1 MVAKLSKTFLIG
13 VIGLLS
19 LIIMAG
25 VFYIVRENSGAKARY
40 SVTAFTPQGDVPQ
53 WVDFSWTF
61 SEPIV
66 DNAGIGMEVPQHAIR
81 FTPAVEGKGR
91 WVARD
96 SIRFTLDSPLA
107 PSARY
112 TVELSPRLSPSASF
126 VLTGQRRFSFATR
139 RFEVTN
145 TSLEFRYDADRKQ
158 AKAVGTIDFNY
169 PVNIAD
175 LKVHLSMLL
184 DGDTEIPYHV
194 LTETSTARTVRL
206 ETGEVER
213 GHEDKVIHIQIQK
226 GFKCTGG
233 QLGLEIAS
241 VTPIVLSGSGTL
253 GVTYCNVEEDAG
265 IPYIALHFSTPVPS
279 HTVAPYLQI
288 SVSRNANGEV
298 KIADDV
304 SLRNLSS
311 TLSRTTFQVVGQGG
325 DIEIYG
331 DFMRRATYTLTIQ
344 EGLKASDDSV
354 LKKPYTARLTIPD
367 VPPTVRFIGSHG
379 GAGFLAREGALN
391 LGVATIN
398 INRLHLEIEKV
409 FANNL
414 IYLAKVEGWSGR
426 GSRYLGTPV
435 HEEILGVEARL
446 NEEVTTSISLGDYLT
461 ADPGIFKVVVRDADD
476 REVSANQWVLIT
488 DLGLLVKRIGDSCYV
503 WVKSL
508 ETHKPV
514 PAARVKLISSTNQT
528 LLTGT
533 TNWRGFVK
541 FTEVTQFNKQGMEGA
556 VTQWMEPFMLTVAK
570 NDDMAFVQLDRHEI
584 ATADF
589 NVAGPDY
596 LEKGYEAFL
605 WTSRGVY
612 RPGETVELAG
622 IVRGARH
629 VTPRPLPVHLEVL
642 APDGRILREARLQ
655 TSDSGAFDVRIEIPA
670 YAQTGGYIAI
680 LRIAEKGVGRA
691 RFQVEEFM
699 PDRMKVTVTTDKPAY
714 TLGEAVAVEVTA
726 VNLYGP
732 SAAERHVE
740 AHCELTAVPL
750 TFADWKGF
758 TFGAPLKQD
767 LHPVWGTQRIALG
780 EAKTD
785 GAGKASYPWKV
796 PQDNMLFSAR
806 LRGVLTA
813 TVREVGG
820 RAVTASHA
828 VDIHPYSHYVGLR
841 FSVSRNAFGEGG
853 LSNNMPLRNPTSTL
867 SIPTFHQSEPNTPMD
882 IEFIAVDATGAS
894 VEGRALTLTLQKVF
908 SVSRDAFGEVVNRD
922 DMPLRNPT
930 STLSM
935 STFLSEAETTVV
947 EQRTLTSGA
956 EITRVTLTP
965 PDAGDYRVSVED
977 SVTGA
982 RTELE
987 FSVGGWGT
995 IPVSMTHSTQLDMS
1009 LDKPTYRPGQTAK
1022 LRIQAPFPGTLL
1034 LTVEREKLLS
1044 HRTVTLTGNTAT
1056 LNVPVFQHYA
1066 PNVYLSATLISSV
1079 NRNANDEGYEGDGVS
1094 LRNPKSTLSM
1104 STFSRPVRAFG
1115 VIPLRLNAERNRLS
1129 IEMEVPGE
1137 VRPNRE
1143 VEIAFRVRGARYQQ
1157 FDVCMAAVDESIL
1170 ALTDFQTPRP
1180 HDYFYR
1186 HRGLATRT
1194 FDVYGVL
1201 LPELFFSHSRG
1212 VRREDRL
1219 MNVSLRNRKKEQDV
1233 QDVQDVQDGRGLKV
1247 EIVND
1252 NFGLRRG
1259 MLLDKPSYANAMRL
1273 TEMRWAGIVRTDARG
1288 RGTVRFRLPQ
1298 FNGTLRLMAVAF
1310 AGAKYGSAE
1319 ASFRVREP
1327 IVLTP
1332 TFPRFLA
1339 GGDKIRVPVTLSN
1352 GTGADGTFTV
1362 QLTANGAVELL
1373 GSDGAG
1379 VEHEVTV
1386 ASGDE
1391 GHVSFEVRAHDA
1403 IDTVVF
1409 NLSASGNAETT
1420 QQEVTL
1426 PLRSATPP
1434 ITQIGQGVV
1443 RAGAPV
1449 DFVFPSNLFAESSE
1463 FSLTL
1468 SPFPAVKF
1476 AESLRYLIGYPY
1488 GCVEQTT
1495 SRVFPLLYFS
1505 ELAAVVE
1512 PTLSMSTGQD
1522 GSVDDFIRAGITRL
1536 ESMLHAS
1543 HHFAYWPN
1551 GTYVNPWSS
1560 LYAAH
1565 FLVEARKAGYTV
1577 AERVYADMLIGVRAL
1592 AKLSVSRDA
1601 FGGGKNSDD
1610 VLLRNPKSTLS
1621 ISTGM
1626 QEPGV
1631 EELSLAAYACYVLAA
1646 AGQPE
1651 KGAMHY
1657 LKDQGLSGLSDY
1669 SQFQLTG
1676 AFALSGGLD
1685 TALSMLP
1692 VSVSAPTAKRETGGT
1707 LNSPVRAQAIMLDM
1721 LAEVNENHPALPMLV
1736 QNLMDAV
1743 STGNRWGTTQENAFA
1758 FLALGKIMQKQKSRD
1773 ITGTLTING
1782 EHFAEL
1788 DTTEKRYT
1796 DDAWDGAKF
1805 SLTVEGEGACYY
1817 YWTAFG
1823 IPRDS
1828 FIEEY
1833 SRELQVRRRYF
1844 DKDGEELTH
1853 TYQQGE
1859 LVVAEITVKALTE
1872 SLENVVVVDMV
1883 PAGFEIEN
1891 PRLES
1896 RADIPWI
1903 KSDEF
1908 KPDYVD
1914 IRDDRLIFFGNF
1926 PRQRERKFY
1935 YALRAVTQGEF
1946 ILPPVA
1952 AEAMYDATK
1961 SAVAGSRRI
1970 EILRYS
1976 HGER

>member
-1 MVAKLSKTFLIG
+1 MVSKLSKTFLIG

-158 AKAVGTIDFNY
+158 AKAVSTIDFNY

-175 LKVHLSMLL
+175 LKAHLSMLL

-213 GHEDKVIHIQIQK
+213 GHEDRVIHLRIQK

-253 GVTYCNVEEDAG
+253 GVTYCNVEENAG
-265 IPYIALHFSTPVPS
+265 SPYIALHFSTPVPS

-288 SVSRNANGEV
+288 
-298 KIADDV
+298 KADDA
-304 SLRNLSS
+304 SE
-311 TLSRTTFQVVGQGG
+311 TLQKVQVVEQYG
-325 DIEIYG
+325 DIEIHG
-331 DFMRRATYTLTIQ
+331 DFKRRATYTLTIQ

-367 VPPTVRFIGSHG
+367 VPPTVRFLGSHG

-398 INRLHLEIEKV
+398 VNRLHLEIEKV

-414 IYLAKVEGWSGR
+414 IYLAKVEGWSR
-426 GSRYLGTPV
+426 WGSRYLGTPV
-435 HEEILGVEARL
+435 HEEILGVDAQL
-446 NEEVTTSISLGDYLT
+446 NEEVTTPISLGTYLT

-476 REVSANQWVLIT
+476 RWVSANQWVLIT

-508 ETHKPV
+508 ETHEPV

-541 FTEVTQFNKQGMEGA
+541 FTEVTQRMDGF
-556 VTQWMEPFMLTVAK
+556 VPFMLTVAK
-570 NDDMAFVQLDRHEI
+570 NDDLAFVQLDRHEI

-629 VTPRPLPVHLEVL
+629 ATPRPLPVHLEVL

-655 TSDSGAFDVRIEIPA
+655 TSDSGAFEVRIEIPA
-670 YAQTGGYIAI
+670 YAQTGGYLAI
-680 LRIAEKGVGRA
+680 LRIAEKRVGRA

-714 TLGEAVAVEVTA
+714 TLGEEVAVEVTA

-732 SAAERHVE
+732 PAAERHVE
-740 AHCELTAVPL
+740 AHCELTAVPM

-758 TFGAPLKQD
+758 TFGAPLKQ
-767 LHPVWGTQRIALG
+767 VFGTQRIALG

-796 PQDNMLFSAR
+796 PEIQQQAAR

-841 FSVSRNAFGEGG
+841 RAALDVLN
-853 LSNNMPLRNPTSTL
+853 
-867 SIPTFHQSEPNTPMD
+867 EPNTPMD
-882 IEFIAVDATGAS
+882 IEFITVDATGAS
-894 VEGRALTLTLQKVF
+894 AEGRALTLTLHKVLW
-908 SVSRDAFGEVVNRD
+908 NTL
-922 DMPLRNPT
+922 LRQ
-930 STLSM
+930 STQAPYREG
-935 STFLSEAETTVV
+935 TYAYLSEAETTEV
-947 EQRTLTSGA
+947 EKRTLTSAA

-977 SVTGA
+977 TVTGA

-995 IPVSMTHSTQLDMS
+995 IPAAMTHSTQLDMS

-1066 PNVYLSATLISSV
+1066 PNIYLSATLIRSGGIAG
-1079 NRNANDEGYEGDGVS
+1079 RD
-1094 LRNPKSTLSM
+1094 TLQ
-1104 STFSRPVRAFG
+1104 PGRAFG

-1157 FDVCMAAVDESIL
+1157 FDVCIAAVDEGIL

-1186 HRGLATRT
+1186 QRGLATRT
-1194 FDVYGVL
+1194 FDVYGAL
-1201 LPELFFSHSRG
+1201 LPERPETLQRGSSRPG
-1212 VRREDRL
+1212 GDSQAMSRQRVRRLSTASVVR
-1219 MNVSLRNRKKEQDV
+1219 V
-1233 QDVQDVQDGRGLKV
+1233 
-1247 EIVND
+1247 
-1252 NFGLRRG
+1252 
-1259 MLLDKPSYANAMRL
+1259 KPIS
-1273 TEMRWAGIVRTDARG
+1273 RWAGIVRTDARG
-1288 RGTVRFRLPQ
+1288 RGTVRFTLPQ

-1310 AGAKYGSAE
+1310 AGARYGSAE
-1319 ASFRVREP
+1319 ASLRVREP

-1362 QLTANGAVELL
+1362 QLTADRAVELL
-1373 GSDGAG
+1373 DSG
-1379 VEHEVTV
+1379 EHQVTV

-1420 QQEVTL
+1420 QQEITL

-1449 DFVFPSNLFAESSE
+1449 NFVFPSNLFAESSE

-1512 PTLSMSTGQD
+1512 PTLAQD

-1565 FLVEARKAGYTV
+1565 FLVEARKAGYAV
-1577 AERVYADMLIGVRAL
+1577 AERVYADMLIGVREL
-1592 AKLSVSRDA
+1592 AKLSA
-1601 FGGGKNSDD
+1601 
-1610 VLLRNPKSTLS
+1610 LRNK
-1621 ISTGM
+1621 
-1626 QEPGV
+1626 EPAV

-1657 LKDQGLSGLSDY
+1657 LKDRGLSGLSDY

-1736 QNLMDAV
+1736 KNLMDAA

-1853 TYQQGE
+1853 TYQHGE

-1970 EILRYS
+1970 EIVGISR
-1976 HGER
+1976 GVQ

>member
-13 VIGLLS
+13 VIVLLS

-66 DNAGIGMEVPQHAIR
+66 DNTGIGMEVPQHAIR

-96 SIRFTLDSPLA
+96 SIRFTLDGPLA
-107 PSARY
+107 PSAGY
-112 TVELSPRLSPSASF
+112 TVELSPSLSPSTSF
-126 VLTGQRRFSFATR
+126 VLSGQRRFSFATR

-145 TSLEFRYDADRKQ
+145 TSLEFRYDADRQQ

-175 LKVHLSMLL
+175 LKAHLSMML
-184 DGDTEIPYHV
+184 DGVDGGREIPYHV

-206 ETGEVER
+206 ETSEVER
-213 GHEDKVIHIQIQK
+213 GHEDRVIHLRIQK

-288 SVSRNANGEV
+288 SVSRNANGEE

-304 SLRNLSS
+304 SLRNPSS

-331 DFMRRATYTLTIQ
+331 DFKRRATYTLTIR

-367 VPPTVRFIGSHG
+367 VPPTVRFLGSHG

-398 INRLHLEIEKV
+398 VNRLHLEIEKV

-435 HEEILGVEARL
+435 HEEIFGVEARL

-461 ADPGIFKVVVRDADD
+461 AAPGIFKVVVRDADD
-476 REVSANQWVLIT
+476 RGVSANQWVVIT

-541 FTEVTQFNKQGMEGA
+541 FTEVTQRLEGPETPF
-556 VTQWMEPFMLTVAK
+556 VPFMLTVAK

-732 SAAERHVE
+732 PAAERHVE

-758 TFGAPLKQD
+758 TFGTPLKQA
-767 LHPVWGTQRIALG
+767 LHPVLGTQRIALG
-780 EAKTD
+780 KAKTD
-785 GAGKASYPWKV
+785 GAGKVSYPWKV
-796 PQDNMLFSAR
+796 PEIQQQAAR

-828 VDIHPYSHYVGLR
+828 VDIHPHSHYVGLR

-853 LSNNMPLRNPTSTL
+853 LSNNMPLRNPTSTT
-867 SIPTFHQSEPNTPMD
+867 SMSTFHQSEPNTPMD

-894 VEGRALTLTLQKVF
+894 VEGRALTF
-908 SVSRDAFGEVVNRD
+908 SVIRMANDEVVRNNGVL
-922 DMPLRNPT
+922 LRNPT

-935 STFLSEAETTVV
+935 STLSEAETTVV
-947 EQRTLTSGA
+947 ERRALTSGA
-956 EITRVTLTP
+956 EIMRVTLTP

-1079 NRNANDEGYEGDGVS
+1079 NRNAFGEGGLS
-1094 LRNPKSTLSM
+1094 NNMPLRNPTSTTSM
-1104 STFSRPVRAFG
+1104 STFRPGRAFG
-1115 VIPLRLNAERNRLS
+1115 VIPLKLNAERNRLS

-1157 FDVCMAAVDESIL
+1157 FDVCMAAVDEDIL

-1186 HRGLATRT
+1186 QRGLATRT

-1201 LPELFFSHSRG
+1201 LPELFSVSRDAFG
-1212 VRREDRL
+1212 EKISGDV
-1219 MNVSLRNRKKEQDV
+1219 VSLRNSKKKQDI
-1233 QDVQDVQDGRGLKV
+1233 QDMQDGQDKEKNGKSR
-1247 EIVND
+1247 NRQ
-1252 NFGLRRG
+1252 RRFRVTG
-1259 MLLDKPSYANAMRL
+1259 KDVKARTHLSERNAIDRE
-1273 TEMRWAGIVRTDARG
+1273 TRWAGIVRTDARG

-1310 AGAKYGSAE
+1310 AGARYGSAE
-1319 ASFRVREP
+1319 ASLRVREP

-1373 GSDGAG
+1373 GGDGAR
-1379 VEHEVTV
+1379 VEHQVTV

-1512 PTLSMSTGQD
+1512 PTLAQE
-1522 GSVDDFIRAGITRL
+1522 GSIDDFIRAGITRL

-1565 FLVEARKAGYTV
+1565 FLVEARKAGYAV
-1577 AERVYADMLIGVRAL
+1577 AERVYADMLIGVREL
-1592 AKLSVSRDA
+1592 AKLSVSRNA
-1601 FGGGKNSDD
+1601 FGGGGLSNNMP
-1610 VLLRNPKSTLS
+1610 LRNPKPTLS
-1621 ISTGM
+1621 MSTRTDG
-1626 QEPGV
+1626 EPGV

-1743 STGNRWGTTQENAFA
+1743 STENRWGTTQENAFA

-1853 TYQQGE
+1853 TYQHGE

-1883 PAGFEIEN
+1883 PAGFKIEN

-1896 RADIPWI
+1896 RTDIPWI

-1976 HGER
+1976 HGVR